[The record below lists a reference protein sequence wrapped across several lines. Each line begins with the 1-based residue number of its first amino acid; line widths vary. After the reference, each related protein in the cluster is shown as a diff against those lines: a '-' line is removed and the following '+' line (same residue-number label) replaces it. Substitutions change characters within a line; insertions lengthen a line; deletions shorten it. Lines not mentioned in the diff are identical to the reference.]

1 MDIIWNF
8 HYNRHWYS
16 FVTLFWY
23 SNIIKGGE
31 KHEKNC
37 LHIIVVII
45 KNKQQ
50 SLDGEYYWI
59 SSERNELAFTI
70 KGDNASIEHGEAD
83 SFTINKQKNT
93 IELTGQNIASRTE
106 EYSFKDGVFSVDI
119 SGVKQDYYLKDS
131 EAYNNALKQ
140 YGYK

>member
-1 MDIIWNF
+1 MRKIIGILLL
-8 HYNRHWYS
+8 S
-16 FVTLFWY
+16 LSIITLIAC
-23 SNIIKGGE
+23 S
-31 KHEKNC
+31 KN
-37 LHIIVVII
+37 
-45 KNKQQ
+45 NYQ

-70 KGDNASIEHGEAD
+70 KGENASIEHGEAD

-93 IELTGQNIASRTE
+93 IELTGQNIASRTA

-119 SGVKQDYYLKDS
+119 SGVKHDYYLKDS

>member
-1 MDIIWNF
+1 MRKFVSILLLSLSII
-8 HYNRHWYS
+8 
-16 FVTLFWY
+16 TL
-23 SNIIKGGE
+23 IA
-31 KHEKNC
+31 C
-37 LHIIVVII
+37 T

-70 KGDNASIEHGEAD
+70 KGNRGSIKHGEAD

-93 IELTGQNIASRTE
+93 IELTGQNMASRTE

-119 SGVKQDYYLKDS
+119 SGVKHDYYLKGS
-131 EAYNNALKQ
+131 EAYKNALKQ

>member
-1 MDIIWNF
+1 MRKLIGLLLLSLSII
-8 HYNRHWYS
+8 S
-16 FVTLFWY
+16 LIACT
-23 SNIIKGGE
+23 
-31 KHEKNC
+31 
-37 LHIIVVII
+37 

-70 KGDNASIEHGEAD
+70 KGNRGSIKHGEAD
-83 SFTINKQKNT
+83 SFIINKKKNT

-119 SGVKQDYYLKDS
+119 SGVKHDYYLKDS
-131 EAYNNALKQ
+131 EEYNNALKQ

>member
-1 MDIIWNF
+1 MRRLIVILLLLL
-8 HYNRHWYS
+8 S
-16 FVTLFWY
+16 VITSTACSK
-23 SNIIKGGE
+23 SNQ
-31 KHEKNC
+31 H
-37 LHIIVVII
+37 
-45 KNKQQ
+45 

-119 SGVKQDYYLKDS
+119 SGVKHDYYLKGS
-131 EAYNNALKQ
+131 EAYKSALKQ